1 MAKSDQR
8 YASLDDLPGVVPVFP
23 LTGTILLPRRELPL
37 NIFEPRYLAMVDASL
52 AGGRVIGMVQ
62 PAYEDEDPKPE
73 LEDIGGLGRITGFSE
88 RSDGS
93 YVICLTGLCRFRISG
108 EEKVATPFRQ
118 CRLDYSAYGN
128 DLIGGSGAEAVDRSR
143 LLEAFASYLSARSLE
158 ADWDEIARSD
168 NETLVNALTMISP
181 FGARDKQALLEAD
194 DLATR
199 AEYLVALTKMSMAQ
213 AEGGPQTGD
222 RTH

>member
-1 MAKSDQR
+1 MADPGQR
-8 YASLDDLPGVVPVFP
+8 YASIDDLPVIAPVFP

-52 AGGRVIGMVQ
+52 AGERVIGMVQ
-62 PAYEDEDPKPE
+62 PAYEDEDLTPE
-73 LEDIGGLGRITGFSE
+73 LEDIGGLGRITAFSE
-88 RSDGS
+88 RPDGS
-93 YVICLTGLCRFRISG
+93 YVICLTGLCRFRIGS
-108 EEKVATPFRQ
+108 EEKVTTPFRQ
-118 CRLDYSAYGN
+118 CQLDYSAFGE
-128 DLIGGSGAEAVDRSR
+128 DLIGGNGAEAVDRSR
-143 LLEAFASYLSARSLE
+143 LLEAFATYLSAKSLE

-181 FGARDKQALLEAD
+181 FGARDKQALLEAN

-199 AEYLVALTKMSMAQ
+199 AEYLVALTKMSLMQ
-213 AEGGPQTGD
+213 EGVGPQTGD

>member
-1 MAKSDQR
+1 MEYPGQR
-8 YASLDDLPGVVPVFP
+8 YNSINDLPGVAPVFP
-23 LTGTILLPRRELPL
+23 LAGTILLPRRELPL

-62 PAYEDEDPKPE
+62 PTHESKEPKPE
-73 LEDIGGLGRITGFSE
+73 LEEIGGLGRITAYSE
-88 RSDGS
+88 RPDGS
-93 YVICLTGLCRFRISG
+93 YVICLTGLCRFRIAG
-108 EEKVATPFRQ
+108 EEKVTTPFRQ
-118 CRLDYSAYGN
+118 CRLNYSDYRD

-143 LLEAFASYLSARSLE
+143 LLETFASYLSARALE

-199 AEYLVALTKMSMAQ
+199 AEYLVALTKMSLAQ
-213 AEGGPQTGD
+213 DGADPDSGA